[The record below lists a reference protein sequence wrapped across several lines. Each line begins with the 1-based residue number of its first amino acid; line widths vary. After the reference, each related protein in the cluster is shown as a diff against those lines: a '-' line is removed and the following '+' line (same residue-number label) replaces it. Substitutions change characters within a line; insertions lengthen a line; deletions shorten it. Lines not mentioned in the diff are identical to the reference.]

1 MANLRRFGSLPP
13 FPRSLVKA
21 PLAQCRDSRHNDR
34 AALDDK
40 MRLAIVPITALA
52 LVSSTAAAGTIRGY
66 VIDEAGNRVAGARV
80 QAWHMVSPDQRPFQH
95 PTKLGETTADS
106 HGDFAISVD
115 APEINMLIAT
125 FDHQSGTAAPPF
137 SSTVRIVLRR
147 VQVRPIL

>member
-1 MANLRRFGSLPP
+1 
-13 FPRSLVKA
+13 
-21 PLAQCRDSRHNDR
+21 
-34 AALDDK
+34 

-52 LVSSTAAAGTIRGY
+52 LVSSTAVAGTIRGY

-95 PTKLGETTADS
+95 STKLGETTADA

-115 APEINMLIAT
+115 APEINMLIAS

-147 VQVRPIL
+147 VQLRPIL

>member
-1 MANLRRFGSLPP
+1 
-13 FPRSLVKA
+13 
-21 PLAQCRDSRHNDR
+21 
-34 AALDDK
+34 

-52 LVSSTAAAGTIRGY
+52 LVSSTAVAGTIRGY

-95 PTKLGETTADS
+95 PTKLDETTADA

-115 APEINMLIAT
+115 APEINMLIAS

-147 VQVRPIL
+147 VQLRPIL